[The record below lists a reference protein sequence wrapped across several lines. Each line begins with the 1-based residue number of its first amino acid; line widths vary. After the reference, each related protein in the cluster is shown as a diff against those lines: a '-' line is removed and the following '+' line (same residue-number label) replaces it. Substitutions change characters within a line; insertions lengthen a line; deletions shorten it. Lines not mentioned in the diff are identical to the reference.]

1 MTTKTKVQKKPKGQE
16 TQVTRGTVVE
26 PQTQRSTVVE
36 LQALRS
42 AMVDRETLRA
52 TVKRLEIEKEL
63 LKDML
68 KEALAA

>member
-1 MTTKTKVQKKPKGQE
+1 MTTKTKVQKGPKQQE
-16 TQVTRGTVVE
+16 TPVTKG
-26 PQTQRSTVVE
+26 TVVE
-36 LQALRS
+36 LQALRC

-68 KEALAA
+68 KEALAG